1 MTRFAKFAWLT
12 LGYNVL
18 VILWGAFVRA
28 TGSGAGCGSHWPT
41 CNGQI
46 IPRDPSIE
54 TLIEFSHR
62 LTSGLAFLLVLAM
75 LIWAFRAY
83 PRRHIVRL
91 GAVLSMVFMI
101 TEALVGAGLVL
112 FERVATDVSYAR
124 AVWMAAHLLNTF
136 ILLLFIILTAWWASG
151 GARFPLRGQ
160 GWTGAATLGALVLM
174 TVIGMS
180 GAVTALG
187 DTLLHL
193 NVIHTNPVVGETLLA
208 LARLPSDAGG
218 RNRVLYARGADPP
231 DARSPLADRLSAGDW
246 LQSALC
252 GAVGAGAAECVAQS
266 PRVDATG
273 ASADYRHPVDYAG
286 CLLRDDFG
294 DAPAGKTRPRSGI
307 ISVKY
312 FTEARSHACSGDD
325 SGARVDAPI

>member
-1 MTRFAKFAWLT
+1 MCAMTRFAKFAWLT

-83 PRRHIVRL
+83 PRKHIVRL
-91 GAVLSMVFMI
+91 GAVLSMFFMV
-101 TEALVGAGLVL
+101 TEALIGAGLVL

-136 ILLLFIILTAWWASG
+136 ILLLFITLTAWWASG

-174 TVIGMS
+174 TLIGMS

-208 LARLPSDAGG
+208 LRVYHPTLAVGIAFYMLVVLTRLM
-218 RNRVLYARGADPP
+218 L
-231 DARSPLADRLSAGDW
+231 DRLSPTAFRLGIGFN
-246 LQSALC
+246 LLY
-252 GAVGAGAAECVAQS
+252 VAQLGLGLLNVWLKAPVWMQLVHLLITDILWIMLVLFS
-266 PRVDATG
+266 ATILATRSQEKPAPVRV
-273 ASADYRHPVDYAG
+273 
-286 CLLRDDFG
+286 
-294 DAPAGKTRPRSGI
+294 
-307 ISVKY
+307 
-312 FTEARSHACSGDD
+312 
-325 SGARVDAPI
+325 

>member
-12 LGYNVL
+12 LGYNIL

-83 PRRHIVRL
+83 PRGHIVRL
-91 GAVLSMVFMI
+91 GAALSMFFML

-136 ILLLFIILTAWWASG
+136 ILLLFITLTAWWASG

-160 GWTGAATLGALVLM
+160 GWTGAATLGALFLM
-174 TVIGMS
+174 TAHRHERRGHCAGRYAAAPECDS
-180 GAVTALG
+180 HEPRRGRDAAR
-187 DTLLHL
+187 
-193 NVIHTNPVVGETLLA
+193 A
-208 LARLPSDAGG
+208 ARLPSHTGG
-218 RNRVLYARGADPP
+218 RNRVLYARCADAP
-231 DARSPLADRLSAGDW
+231 DAGSPVADRLSAGDW
-246 LQSALC
+246 LQPALC
-252 GAVGAGAAECVAQS
+252 GAVGALGLVNVWLKAPVWMQLVHLLITDILWIMLVLFC
-266 PRVDATG
+266 ATIL
-273 ASADYRHPVDYAG
+273 A
-286 CLLRDDFG
+286 
-294 DAPAGKTRPRSGI
+294 TRPQEKP
-307 ISVKY
+307 VPV
-312 FTEARSHACSGDD
+312 
-325 SGARVDAPI
+325 RVQSL